1 MVGTTPSNTRI
12 AVIGVGGW
20 GKNHARVLRELDCLA
35 AVCDL
40 DLARAKEIAS
50 RHGAQAYSAIDEM
63 LEKERLDGCLV
74 CTPTNTHAV
83 VAKKVMQH
91 SINIFVEKPMSF
103 SSKECEEMTQLAE
116 KKELILTSGYVERF
130 NPAVSDTRKLVEDK
144 TYGDPMMIEFHRE
157 NRMPP
162 HITDVGIIYDTSVH

>member
-1 MVGTTPSNTRI
+1 MVGTTNSNTRI

-63 LEKERLDGCLV
+63 VEKERLDGCLV
-74 CTPTNTHAV
+74 YSYKHARSCGQEGY
-83 VAKKVMQH
+83 ATWNQH
-91 SINIFVEKPMSF
+91 I
-103 SSKECEEMTQLAE
+103 C
-116 KKELILTSGYVERF
+116 
-130 NPAVSDTRKLVEDK
+130 
-144 TYGDPMMIEFHRE
+144 
-157 NRMPP
+157 
-162 HITDVGIIYDTSVH
+162 